1 MDVVDDQIH
10 EMIERVEGLF
20 GSDLFMDCY
29 TECDDD
35 DDDDDVEY
43 LYQADHSSLFCGSG
57 YESDHSAMSA
67 AKWQLSSSSSHD
79 VSDEVSRSEQQNR
92 SRSVRYPFRGAEMY
106 GFSSNPYLLGVN
118 RGERSNL
125 GFSSLS
131 LDTFEQSD
139 DYWDLRHPE
148 QQFSYDQTNILRDI
162 ALRDSDSRDGV
173 LRDYNSCGDELLE
186 RKTSLYSTA
195 SSSSGCVED
204 LRREMPIKPKSM
216 YSLRHGPSL
225 KGSEAFPSVSELV
238 ARPNTSV
245 EGERTRS
252 ATNSSSGQEPGKRAR
267 RTHARKGF
275 FRSSAVHP
283 SQEGASIGHSPPMS
297 QRAAH
302 RVNVSDSG
310 AQAAWGPAPSVS
322 SSARE
327 GPEQP
332 VKGLLG
338 DISMNRRL
346 GTEIKNDDE
355 RSLEV

>member
-1 MDVVDDQIH
+1 
-10 EMIERVEGLF
+10 
-20 GSDLFMDCY
+20 
-29 TECDDD
+29 
-35 DDDDDVEY
+35 
-43 LYQADHSSLFCGSG
+43 
-57 YESDHSAMSA
+57 
-67 AKWQLSSSSSHD
+67 
-79 VSDEVSRSEQQNR
+79 
-92 SRSVRYPFRGAEMY
+92 MY

-118 RGERSNL
+118 HGERSNL

-131 LDTFEQSD
+131 LDAFEQSD

-173 LRDYNSCGDELLE
+173 LRDYNSFGDELLE

-267 RTHARKGF
+267 RTHPRKGF

-310 AQAAWGPAPSVS
+310 AQAAWGLAPSVS
-322 SSARE
+322 SPARE